1 MNSSLCSQKSRHLN
15 LNWELTSFLLN
26 LLQCSLNL
34 YDNDYSVML
43 ICLILFISSL
53 PAFSCECMFGLCHA
67 WPGVVVFYFQ
77 SQLGCI
83 LHSSVF
89 SQEELVLL
97 KETEVHLSQ
106 GFHLCMH
113 LDGRGCTAQI
123 TDGVTQFRPQGRC
136 PNKKTELG
144 WKKYSLYAWQILCKL

>member
-1 MNSSLCSQKSRHLN
+1 MNVCLGYVMHGQVLLC
-15 LNWELTSFLLN
+15 
-26 LLQCSLNL
+26 
-34 YDNDYSVML
+34 
-43 ICLILFISSL
+43 FI
-53 PAFSCECMFGLCHA
+53 
-67 WPGVVVFYFQ
+67 FQ

-144 WKKYSLYAWQILCKL
+144 